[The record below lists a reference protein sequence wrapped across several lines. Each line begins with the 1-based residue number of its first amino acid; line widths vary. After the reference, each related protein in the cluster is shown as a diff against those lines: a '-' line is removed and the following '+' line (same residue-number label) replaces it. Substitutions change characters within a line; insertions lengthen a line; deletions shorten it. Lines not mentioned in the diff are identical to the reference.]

1 MLRILNLVVI
11 ASLVMAAAYVYRIKF
26 ESTRQAE
33 RVVKIRSEIRKERDA
48 IAALRAEWAKLDN
61 PRRIQGLAQRHLTSL
76 KPIAATQ
83 FDTFDR
89 LPERPPSLVPPN
101 SSDPIGDIIESIAA
115 PQARKADT
123 ITDLLGD
130 NTDMR
135 PETMSETETLTGSF
149 PGAVTGDG
157 PPSVTEDEQ

>member
-1 MLRILNLVVI
+1 MLRILHLVVI
-11 ASLVMAAAYVYRIKF
+11 ASLVVAAAYVYRIKF

-33 RVVKIRSEIRKERDA
+33 RVVKIRSEIRKERDV

-61 PRRIQGLAQRHLTSL
+61 PRRIQGLAQRHLAL

-101 SSDPIGDIIESIAA
+101 SSDPIGDIIESISA
-115 PQARKADT
+115 PQARKADA
-123 ITDLLGD
+123 ITDLLDD
-130 NTDMR
+130 NVDMR
-135 PETMSETETLTGSF
+135 PETMSESITGS
-149 PGAVTGDG
+149 VTGDG
-157 PPSVTEDEQ
+157 PPSVTEDGQ

>member
-1 MLRILNLVVI
+1 MLRILNLIVI
-11 ASLVMAAAYVYRIKF
+11 ASLVVAAAYVYRIKF

-33 RVVKIRSEIRKERDA
+33 RVVKIRGEIRKERDA

-61 PRRIQGLAQRHLTSL
+61 PRRIQGLAQRHLPL

-101 SSDPIGDIIESIAA
+101 SNDPIGAIIESIEA
-115 PQARKADT
+115 PEARKPDA
-123 ITDLLGD
+123 ITDLLND
-130 NTDMR
+130 HADMR
-135 PETMSETETLTGSF
+135 PETMSETETLTGT
-149 PGAVTGDG
+149 VTGDG
-157 PPSVTEDEQ
+157 PPSVTEDGQ

>member
-1 MLRILNLVVI
+1 MLRILHLIVI
-11 ASLVMAAAYVYRIKF
+11 ASLVVAAAYVYRIKF

-33 RVVKIRSEIRKERDA
+33 RVVKIRSEIRRERDA

-61 PRRIQGLAQRHLTSL
+61 PRRIQGLAQRHLAL
-76 KPIAATQ
+76 KPVAATQ

-101 SSDPIGDIIESIAA
+101 SLDPIGDIIDSIAA
-115 PQARKADT
+115 PQARKADV
-123 ITDLLGD
+123 ITDLLDD

-135 PETMSETETLTGSF
+135 PETMSESITGS
-149 PGAVTGDG
+149 VTGDG
-157 PPSVTEDEQ
+157 PPSVTEDGQ